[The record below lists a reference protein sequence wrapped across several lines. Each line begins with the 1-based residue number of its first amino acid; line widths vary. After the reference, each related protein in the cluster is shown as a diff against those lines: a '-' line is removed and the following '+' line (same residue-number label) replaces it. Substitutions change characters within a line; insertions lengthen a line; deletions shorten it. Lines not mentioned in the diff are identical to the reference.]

1 VRFPKTLSG
10 LLCRDCISSKF
21 WSFTLITLLLGWWG
35 VISFFVNIGSLLGNL
50 GAWSKFHSLAA
61 PDEAH
66 TVALDPGPP
75 LYRRGGIWFAAIAI
89 AILASMAASEA
100 SQEEDYSVPSY
111 TRSTTGGVYTP
122 SYGSYSGGS
131 SPLYTTTTAS
141 NIWTASDMAELR
153 SAAVRAGLDYSD
165 ATCVVRYLTNRYS
178 PSEYIPQSAVSNAA
192 DYCL

>member
-1 VRFPKTLSG
+1 MDGRFCRNCG
-10 LLCRDCISSKF
+10 LATFRQMQNR
-21 WSFTLITLLLGWWG
+21 TLITGWWG